1 MPCVLSRWALT
12 FSSFAMMRSLLAATV
27 VLSCVAFPLA
37 AQKQAAPTRTDL
49 GDGIYLFQ
57 TAPYGDVGLDGNSVV
72 IVSDSGVLVFDANG
86 TPDAARAVL
95 SEIRR
100 LTSQPVKFLVQSHW
114 HWDHWYGTE
123 VYRAAFPSL
132 QIVAHE
138 KTRALMDGPAIVFN
152 QPFLDEQ
159 LPGHV
164 RELEGALGKARATS
178 EKKEQAAKLA
188 IHLANDQHF
197 LEQKRNTHHT
207 LATVTYS
214 DSITLYLG
222 KRVIK
227 VLHHDRAITPGD
239 SYLYMPNERV
249 VVAGDLLINP
259 ITFALFCYPSGWIST
274 LDAIDALDA
283 RMIIPGHGKALND
296 EKLLHATRA
305 LLVRERDLAKEL
317 KAQGRNAADAGRAI
331 LADSAVLA
339 LRNEITG
346 GDTSL
351 NDSFAPYLVHWF
363 VRRVYQEL
371 DGTLDDSIP
380 KTP

>member
-1 MPCVLSRWALT
+1 
-12 FSSFAMMRSLLAATV
+12 MMRSFVAATV
-27 VLSCVAFPLA
+27 VLFSLTAPLA
-37 AQKQAAPTRTDL
+37 AQQHPGPTRTDL

-57 TAPYGDVGLDGNSVV
+57 TAPYSDVGLDGNSVV

-95 SEIRR
+95 AEIRR
-100 LTSQPVKFLVQSHW
+100 LTSQPIKFLVQSHW
-114 HWDHWYGTE
+114 HWDHWYGSE

-138 KTRALMDGPAIVFN
+138 KTRAMMDGPAIVFN

-164 RELEGALGKARATS
+164 RELAGALAKARAAGD
-178 EKKEQAAKLA
+178 KKDQAAKLA
-188 IHLANDQHF
+188 THLANDQRF
-197 LEQKRNTHHT
+197 LQQKRTTHYT
-207 LATVTYS
+207 LATITYS
-214 DSITLYLG
+214 DSLTLYLG

-239 SYLYMPNERV
+239 SYLYLPNERV

-283 RMIIPGHGKALND
+283 RMIIPGHGKALTD
-296 EKLLHATRA
+296 ERLLHATRA
-305 LLVRERDLAKEL
+305 LLVRERELAKEL
-317 KAQGRNAADAGRAI
+317 KSQGKSAADAGQAI
-331 LADSAVLA
+331 LADSTVLA
-339 LRNEITG
+339 LRTEITG

-351 NDSFAPYLVHWF
+351 NESFAPYLVHWF

-380 KTP
+380 RTP